1 MVKIGSLNQSLKE
14 TQNMRAVPLRLT
26 KNEVCTLLGVS
37 RDKLSRMEREDDS
50 FPKSIKEGVTR
61 QAAVYYDHQEILEWY
76 ENWKSMMRTVAYS

>member
-1 MVKIGSLNQSLKE
+1 MLKIGSLNQSLKE

-26 KNEVCTLLGVS
+26 KNEVCKLLGVS

-76 ENWKSMMRTVAYS
+76 ENWKSMMRTVTYS

>member
-1 MVKIGSLNQSLKE
+1 MLKIGSLNQSLKE

>member
-1 MVKIGSLNQSLKE
+1 
-14 TQNMRAVPLRLT
+14 MRAVPLRLT
-26 KNEVCTLLGVS
+26 KNEVCKLLGVS

>member
-1 MVKIGSLNQSLKE
+1 MLKIGSLNQSLKE

-26 KNEVCTLLGVS
+26 KNEVCKLLGVS

>member
-1 MVKIGSLNQSLKE
+1 MLKIGSLNQSVKE

-76 ENWKSMMRTVAYS
+76 ENWKSMMRTVTYS

>member
-1 MVKIGSLNQSLKE
+1 MLKIGSLNQSLKE

-37 RDKLSRMEREDDS
+37 RDKLSKMEREDDS

-76 ENWKSMMRTVAYS
+76 ENWKSMMRTVTYS

>member
-1 MVKIGSLNQSLKE
+1 MLKIGSLNQSLKE

-37 RDKLSRMEREDDS
+37 RDKLSRMEREDNS

-76 ENWKSMMRTVAYS
+76 ENWKSMMRTVTYS

>member
-1 MVKIGSLNQSLKE
+1 MLKIGSLNQSLKE

-26 KNEVCTLLGVS
+26 KKEVCTLLGVS
-37 RDKLSRMEREDDS
+37 RDKLSRMEREDES

-61 QAAVYYDHQEILEWY
+61 QAAVYYDYQEILEWY